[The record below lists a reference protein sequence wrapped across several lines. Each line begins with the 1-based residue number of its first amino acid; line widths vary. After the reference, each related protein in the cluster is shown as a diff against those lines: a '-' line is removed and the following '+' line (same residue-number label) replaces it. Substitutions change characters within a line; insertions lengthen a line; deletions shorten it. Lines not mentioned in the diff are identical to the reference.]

1 MICNVTSQNRTILW
15 VLQHCGINIP
25 FVLLPGWKMGPL
37 RHAVILSW
45 WMVACLLYLHYPFK
59 IHRDN
64 LAGEKKRWVR
74 VKRSEVAKVHYLCQ
88 VKPFMLLVQYIQLL
102 GCFHFFKTAAVCSG
116 DIEITL

>member
-1 MICNVTSQNRTILW
+1 MSKATQSTK
-15 VLQHCGINIP
+15 ININFRGFLMVVP
-25 FVLLPGWKMGPL
+25 PSGWKKRPL

-45 WMVACLLYLHYPFK
+45 WLACSIFIIPLKFTETTL
-59 IHRDN
+59 R
-64 LAGEKKRWVR
+64 EKKRWVR

-88 VKPFMLLVQYIQLL
+88 RRLVKPFMLLVQYIQLL